1 LLLHHFVTISSLSKN
16 RSKLE
21 EWYNK
26 ESDPMVK
33 ERSLLIL
40 KIKYDNMIPS
50 QAGREL
56 RRSRSWASKWWR
68 RYIQEGANGL
78 NDKPRSGRPSSKLPE
93 EISFQIRK
101 ELLESKQGWSTKQVN
116 DMIVRKGGGVRYH
129 YTHICRLLHRW
140 GLKQKIPRKI
150 HINTASEKEKD
161 AFKKTVRKS

>member
-1 LLLHHFVTISSLSKN
+1 LSKN
-16 RSKLE
+16 GSNLE
-21 EWYNK
+21 ERYKK

-33 ERSLLIL
+33 ERLLLIL

-50 QAGREL
+50 QVGREL
-56 RRSRSWASKWWR
+56 RRGRSWASKWWR

-93 EISFQIRK
+93 EIAFQLRK

-116 DMIVRKGGGVRYH
+116 DMMVRRGGGVGYH
-129 YTHICRLLHRW
+129 YAQFCRLLHRR
-140 GLKQKIPRKI
+140 GLKQKVPRKI